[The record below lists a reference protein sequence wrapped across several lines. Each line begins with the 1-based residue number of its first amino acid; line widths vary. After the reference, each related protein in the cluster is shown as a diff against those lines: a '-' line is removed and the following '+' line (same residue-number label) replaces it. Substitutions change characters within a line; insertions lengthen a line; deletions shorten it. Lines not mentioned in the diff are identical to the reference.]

1 MLPAP
6 KPGEDDES
14 YTAFAAAVGVV
25 AEVLDGL
32 DLPPAATV
40 PVIRAF
46 RSALH
51 GFVSLEAGGGFG
63 MPEAIDDSSTC

>member
-1 MLPAP
+1 MLPAS

-14 YTAFAAAVGVV
+14 YTAFV
-25 AEVLDGL
+25 A
-32 DLPPAATV
+32 
-40 PVIRAF
+40 IRAF